1 VVTFYTSR
9 LNCAA
14 LLYALADLE
23 YIFFWVQKNTVWSS
37 GRTALCSNLYWWYW
51 TVFGY
56 RLLGWDNTSMSFFF
70 TNSLHVCVYVIV
82 LHQFIFSPQIW
93 DLETETCVQ
102 TLEGH
107 TDRISCV
114 YRHPELPV
122 LLTGSHDGTVR
133 TWNSDTY
140 WYRALFVCYMM
151 ISVRYN
157 KGFEKSFPIL
167 FKLRENN

>member
-70 TNSLHVCVYVIV
+70 TNRTLHVCVYVIV
-82 LHQFIFSPQIW
+82 LHQFIFFPSDLGLGDRNMCPDTRRAHRPYLLCLSSPRTSGTTHRFTWW
-93 DLETETCVQ
+93 DCS
-102 TLEGH
+102 H
-107 TDRISCV
+107 M
-114 YRHPELPV
+114 EL
-122 LLTGSHDGTVR
+122 
-133 TWNSDTY
+133 
-140 WYRALFVCYMM
+140 
-151 ISVRYN
+151 RY
-157 KGFEKSFPIL
+157 IL
-167 FKLRENN
+167 V